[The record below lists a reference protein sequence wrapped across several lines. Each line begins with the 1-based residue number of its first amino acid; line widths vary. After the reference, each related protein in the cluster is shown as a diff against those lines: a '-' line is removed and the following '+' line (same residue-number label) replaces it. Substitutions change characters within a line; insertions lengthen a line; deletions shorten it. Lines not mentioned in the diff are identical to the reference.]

1 MLSVKVIVV
10 EPATEEALLL
20 ETAMIVRSE
29 MLEKEHSRF
38 LFMSKHRCTIE
49 AFIANTW
56 SPEVDD
62 KCSNRGKHFIRLF
75 NEGTLHVK
83 TFDQILHGFRVGSY
97 NHPDHGGIILDCTN
111 MRDNSLD
118 ARFQYSLIQ
127 RMSSRKS
134 TIAVLVGPNSKPF
147 TSDGPIAKQ
156 IISDWNDDV

>member
-1 MLSVKVIVV
+1 MF
-10 EPATEEALLL
+10 
-20 ETAMIVRSE
+20 VRE
-29 MLEKEHSRF
+29 DMLEKEHSRF
-38 LFMSKHRCTIE
+38 LFMSKHRHTIE
-49 AFIANTW
+49 AFIANTRNG
-56 SPEVDD
+56 ELKDL
-62 KCSNRGKHFIRLF
+62 SNNRNIIRLS

-97 NHPDHGGIILDCTN
+97 NHPDHGGVILDCTD

-147 TSDGPIAKQ
+147 TFDGPIAKQ
-156 IISDWNDDV
+156 IISDWNGDV